1 MTANETAT
9 VKQPLGYARLIK
21 YTGRNRL
28 VCGTEYP
35 IYHLLTGSSRLG
47 YTIAV
52 DVCQNIPDK
61 GLTFRSLPAA
71 AEYLAQLPGDEIE
84 DMR

>member
-52 DVCQNIPDK
+52 DVCQDIP
-61 GLTFRSLPAA
+61 FHAA